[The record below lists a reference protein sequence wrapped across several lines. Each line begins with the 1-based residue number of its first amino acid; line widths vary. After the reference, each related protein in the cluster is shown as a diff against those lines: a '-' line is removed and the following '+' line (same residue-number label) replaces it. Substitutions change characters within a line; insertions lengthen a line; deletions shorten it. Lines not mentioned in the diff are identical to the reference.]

1 MTLPIVLITAFALLI
16 LGPAGIA
23 FAGLSWAVAHI
34 ERRERRAG
42 R

>member
-1 MTLPIVLITAFALLI
+1 MTPAIILITAFALLI

-34 ERRERRAG
+34 ERRARR
-42 R
+42 